1 MRAGIVR
8 GFIREF
14 DAIGYQKFVGRST
27 IIGKGTDNGSVV
39 VPEIGGA
46 VGLYDRPVC
55 QIREDEV
62 RRIRYSVLLL
72 RARAA
77 AKRCISPAQ
86 YCVSTDV
93 VVRLDH
99 DYGRSLVDCRNGGG
113 GPPGPRPQNAD

>member
-46 VGLYDRPVC
+46 DGLYDRPAF
-55 QIREDEV
+55 QIRAGQV
-62 RRIRYSVLLL
+62 RAILYPVLLL
-72 RARAA
+72 SARAS
-77 AKRCISPAQ
+77 AKRRFSPAR
-86 YCVSTDV
+86 YCVSTTA
-93 VVRLDH
+93 VVRL
-99 DYGRSLVDCRNGGG
+99 GR
-113 GPPGPRPQNAD
+113 AY

>member
-14 DAIGYQKFVGRST
+14 GAIGYQKFVGRST

-39 VPEIGGA
+39 VSEIGGA

-55 QIREDEV
+55 QIREDEL
-62 RRIRYSVLLL
+62 RRIRYSVLPLCT
-72 RARAA
+72 RAA
-77 AKRCISPAQ
+77 AKRRISPAH
-86 YCVSTDV
+86 YCVSTNV

-99 DYGRSLVDCRNGGG
+99 DQRRPLADCRNGGG
-113 GPPGPRPQNAD
+113 GHPRPRPPN